1 MAKLSWVALMAQLS
15 ELDEPTVDRLLQE
28 EITVHKRP
36 AIVQRLHQRACKLR
50 AIRERKEI
58 MKKMKA

>member
-1 MAKLSWVALMAQLS
+1 MAQLS